1 MMQST
6 LAARLTTG
14 GTTVVL
20 PTAIA
25 TAVITAAICVR
36 VGALSAQEAPV
47 KYFPASDVAAIFAK
61 GGTVT
66 RGANYTVM
74 AAQRTAAGEAELHE
88 QDTDVFRIMSGSA
101 TFVTGGRLLGG
112 RETDPGETR
121 GTGIDGGQT
130 QQLSAGDVI
139 VIEKGTPHWF
149 KAVEGRVEYFVVKAR

>member
-1 MMQST
+1 MQTT
-6 LAARLTTG
+6 LAARLKT
-14 GTTVVL
+14 GTTAAL
-20 PTAIA
+20 A
-25 TAVITAAICVR
+25 TAAIVVTAAICV
-36 VGALSAQEAPV
+36 GIAALAAQEDSV
-47 KYFPASDVAAIFAK
+47 KYFAASDVAAIFVK

-74 AAQRTAAGEAELHE
+74 AAQRTAGGEAELHE

-112 RETDPGETR
+112 RETGPGETR

-130 QQLSAGDVI
+130 QELSAGDVI

-149 KAVEGRVEYFVVKAR
+149 KAVDGRVEYFVVKVR

>member
-6 LAARLTTG
+6 LAARLKT
-14 GTTVVL
+14 GTTAAL
-20 PTAIA
+20 A
-25 TAVITAAICVR
+25 TAALATVVITAAICVR
-36 VGALSAQEAPV
+36 MAALSAQEAPV

-112 RETDPGETR
+112 RETEPGETR
-121 GTGIDGGQT
+121 GSGIDGGET
-130 QQLSAGDVI
+130 RQLSVGDVI

-149 KAVEGRVEYFVVKAR
+149 KAVDGRVEYFVVKVR

>member
-6 LAARLTTG
+6 LCAVLSKTG
-14 GTTVVL
+14 V
-20 PTAIA
+20 
-25 TAVITAAICVR
+25 TAVLATAAICV
-36 VGALSAQEAPV
+36 GMAALSAQEVPV

-74 AAQRTAAGEAELHE
+74 ASQRTGVGEAELHE

-112 RETDPGETR
+112 HETGPGETR
-121 GTGIDGGQT
+121 GTGIDGGET
-130 QQLSAGDVI
+130 RQLSVGDVI

-149 KAVEGRVEYFVVKAR
+149 KAVDGRVEYFVVKVR